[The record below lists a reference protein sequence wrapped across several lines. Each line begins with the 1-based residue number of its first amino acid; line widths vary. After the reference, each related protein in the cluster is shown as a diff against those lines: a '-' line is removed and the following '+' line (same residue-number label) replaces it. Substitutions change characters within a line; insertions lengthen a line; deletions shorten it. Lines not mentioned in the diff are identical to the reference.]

1 MERRKK
7 ASRSPE
13 GSVQLSTAPSLTYV
27 GKEGN
32 IGEEIA
38 ALNANLKENSEKLG
52 SLRERNREMV
62 AALQEKRRKLAE
74 FDAIH
79 EQKQA
84 KILQNERLLAAQPR
98 FPYIHDL
105 KLRKS
110 ELISTENAQFATIKA
125 LIQRYIEEIERNE
138 TEFPSISHDFRIVEL
153 MNTQISLYRNQIQ
166 QRESQFLLFL
176 AYFSKL
182 EEELEAEIS
191 SLLVQRSSVGGFSQ
205 GKRVQREGKSE
216 GNWSE
221 SAAEEKDNRV
231 VLGAKESVSRGKD
244 Y

>member
-13 GSVQLSTAPSLTYV
+13 GSVQLSTAPSLTNI

-32 IGEEIA
+32 ISEEIA
-38 ALNANLKENSEKLG
+38 TLNANLKENSEKLG
-52 SLRERNREMV
+52 SLKERNREML
-62 AALQEKRRKLAE
+62 AALQEKRRKIAE

-79 EQKQA
+79 EQKQSQ
-84 KILQNERLLAAQPR
+84 ILQNERLLAVQPR

-110 ELISTENAQFATIKA
+110 ELISTEHAQFASIKA

-138 TEFPSISHDFRIVEL
+138 TEFPAISHDFRIVEL
-153 MNTQISLYRNQIQ
+153 MSTQISLYRNQIQ
-166 QRESQFLLFL
+166 QRESQFLLLL

-191 SLLVQRSSVGGFSQ
+191 NLLVQRSLKSGLSQ
-205 GKRVQREGKSE
+205 GKRSQSE

-221 SAAEEKDNRV
+221 SAA
-231 VLGAKESVSRGKD
+231 G
-244 Y
+244 